1 MRFATLLVFT
11 ILAACA
17 NAQVTK
23 ARYGSLRPNDTVVT
37 DVQIEGVDTN
47 AVRDIAKEEV
57 NKTTADLED
66 RVGEVEESNKKT
78 TAVVAE
84 YVAFVDGSNVIFS
97 VTNYMSG
104 SYRLDAAKFRLLELR
119 EGEYRELYNSKTEIL
134 LHVTNETSRIKSEI
148 DNSLDALS
156 NDVDL
161 RISSKADKNWGKYT
175 SAGSEAPSNTTY
187 LTSPNTVFAGG
198 MEYERV
204 SVSLGTICV
213 LKNAGAPVYTQG
225 DEGTFKFQDDG
236 GTNYFGFA
244 KTDSYTIGC
253 NTDDI
258 SVYNDIV
265 TLTYNITMS
274 GVPCIWY
281 TTDLISQSWVQ
292 LNLSDGSVAEG
303 APVVVSWETNPE
315 PGQEVCYINAGNI
328 GRGFFKATVEVAG
341 SAKFMTNM
349 PADFSGGIFC
359 TDGRTVVR
367 PVNNNGVVTL
377 EVVGTIND

>member
-1 MRFATLLVFT
+1 
-11 ILAACA
+11 
-17 NAQVTK
+17 
-23 ARYGSLRPNDTVVT
+23 
-37 DVQIEGVDTN
+37 
-47 AVRDIAKEEV
+47 
-57 NKTTADLED
+57 
-66 RVGEVEESNKKT
+66 
-78 TAVVAE
+78 
-84 YVAFVDGSNVIFS
+84 
-97 VTNYMSG
+97 
-104 SYRLDAAKFRLLELR
+104 
-119 EGEYRELYNSKTEIL
+119 
-134 LHVTNETSRIKSEI
+134 
-148 DNSLDALS
+148 
-156 NDVDL
+156 
-161 RISSKADKNWGKYT
+161 
-175 SAGSEAPSNTTY
+175 
-187 LTSPNTVFAGG
+187 

-258 SVYNDIV
+258 SVDNDIV
-265 TLTYNITMS
+265 TLTYNVTMS

-281 TTDLISQSWVQ
+281 TPDLISQQWVQ
-292 LNLSDGSVAEG
+292 LNLPDGSAAEG
-303 APVVVSWETNPE
+303 APVVASWETNPE
-315 PGQEVCYINAGNI
+315 PGQEICYINAGNL
-328 GRGFFKATVEVAG
+328 GKGFFKATIEVAG

-377 EVVGTIND
+377 EIVGVIND

>member
-1 MRFATLLVFT
+1 MKLLAILSILIPT
-11 ILAACA
+11 ISLAA
-17 NAQVTK
+17 VTK
-23 ARYGSLRPNDTVVT
+23 TRLGTLNKYDSVVT

-57 NKTTADLED
+57 DKTTADLEN
-66 RVGEVEESNKKT
+66 RVSDVEESNRKT
-78 TAVVAE
+78 TVIVGE

-97 VTNYMSG
+97 VTNYISG

-119 EGEYRELYNSKTEIL
+119 GDKYQELYNSRTEIL
-134 LHVTNETSRIKSEI
+134 LHVTNETSRIKGEI
-148 DNSLDALS
+148 DSSLNALS
-156 NDVDL
+156 DDVDV
-161 RISSKADKNWGKYT
+161 RISNKADKDWGKYT

-258 SVYNDIV
+258 SVANDIV
-265 TLTYNITMS
+265 TLTYNVTMS

-281 TTDLISQSWVQ
+281 TPDLINQPWVQ
-292 LNLSDGSVAEG
+292 LNLPDGSAAEG
-303 APVVVSWETNPE
+303 APVVASWETNPD

-328 GRGFFKATVEVAG
+328 GKGFFKATIEVAG

-367 PVNNNGVVTL
+367 PVNNNGVITL
-377 EVVGTIND
+377 EVVRTINE

>member
-1 MRFATLLVFT
+1 MKLLA
-11 ILAACA
+11 ILSILIPAISLAA
-17 NAQVTK
+17 VTK
-23 ARYGSLRPNDTVVT
+23 TRLGALNKYDSVVT
-37 DVQIEGVDTN
+37 DVQIDGVDTN

-57 NKTTADLED
+57 DKTTADLEN
-66 RVGEVEESNKKT
+66 RVSEVEESNRKT
-78 TAVVAE
+78 TVIVGE

-119 EGEYRELYNSKTEIL
+119 DGKYNELYNSRTEIL
-134 LHVTNETSRIKSEI
+134 LHVTNETSRIKGEI
-148 DNSLDALS
+148 DSSLNALS
-156 NDVDL
+156 DDVDA
-161 RISSKADKNWGKYT
+161 RISNKADKDWGKYT

-253 NTDDI
+253 NTDGI
-258 SVYNDIV
+258 SVHNDIV
-265 TLTYNITMS
+265 TLTYNVTMS

-281 TTDLISQSWVQ
+281 KPDLINHPWVQ
-292 LNLSDGSVAEG
+292 LNLPDGSAAEG
-303 APVVVSWETNPE
+303 APVVASWETNPE

-328 GRGFFKATVEVAG
+328 GKGFFKATIEVAG

-367 PVNNNGVVTL
+367 PVNNNGVITL
-377 EVVGTIND
+377 EVMRTINE

>member
-1 MRFATLLVFT
+1 MRFVTLLAFT
-11 ILAACA
+11 ALTTCA

-23 ARYGSLRPNDTVVT
+23 ARYGSLHPNDTVVT

-57 NKTTADLED
+57 DKTTADLEN
-66 RVGEVEESNKKT
+66 RVSEVEESNRKT
-78 TAVVAE
+78 TVIVEE

-97 VTNYMSG
+97 VTNYISG

-119 EGEYRELYNSKTEIL
+119 DGEYRELYNSRTEIL
-134 LHVTNETSRIKSEI
+134 LHVTNETSRIKGEI
-148 DNSLDALS
+148 DSSLNALS
-156 NDVDL
+156 DDVDA
-161 RISSKADKNWGKYT
+161 RISNKADKDWGKYT

-258 SVYNDIV
+258 SVVNDIV
-265 TLTYNITMS
+265 TLTYNVTMS

-281 TTDLISQSWVQ
+281 TPDLINQPWVQ
-292 LNLSDGSVAEG
+292 LNLPDGSQAEG
-303 APVVVSWETNPE
+303 APVVASWETNPE

-328 GRGFFKATVEVAG
+328 GKGFFKATIEVAG

-359 TDGRTVVR
+359 TDGRTIVR
-367 PVNNNGVVTL
+367 PVNNNGVITL
-377 EVVGTIND
+377 EVMRTINE

>member
-1 MRFATLLVFT
+1 
-11 ILAACA
+11 
-17 NAQVTK
+17 
-23 ARYGSLRPNDTVVT
+23 
-37 DVQIEGVDTN
+37 
-47 AVRDIAKEEV
+47 
-57 NKTTADLED
+57 
-66 RVGEVEESNKKT
+66 
-78 TAVVAE
+78 
-84 YVAFVDGSNVIFS
+84 
-97 VTNYMSG
+97 
-104 SYRLDAAKFRLLELR
+104 
-119 EGEYRELYNSKTEIL
+119 
-134 LHVTNETSRIKSEI
+134 
-148 DNSLDALS
+148 
-156 NDVDL
+156 
-161 RISSKADKNWGKYT
+161 
-175 SAGSEAPSNTTY
+175 
-187 LTSPNTVFAGG
+187 

-258 SVYNDIV
+258 SVDNDIV

-292 LNLSDGSVAEG
+292 LNLSDGSAAEG
-303 APVVVSWETNPE
+303 APVVVSWDTNPE

-359 TDGRTVVR
+359 TDGKTVVR

>member
-1 MRFATLLVFT
+1 MRFITLLAFIALT
-11 ILAACA
+11 TYA

-23 ARYGSLRPNDTVVT
+23 ARYGSLRPNDTVVV

-57 NKTTADLED
+57 DKTTADLES
-66 RVGEVEESNKKT
+66 RVGDVEESNRNAV
-78 TAVVAE
+78 AVVAE
-84 YVAFVDGSNVIFS
+84 CVAFVDGSNVIIS

-134 LHVTNETSRIKSEI
+134 LHVTNETSRIKGEI
-148 DNSLDALS
+148 DSSLNALS
-156 NDVDL
+156 DDVDL
-161 RISSKADKNWGKYT
+161 RISSKADKDWGKYT
-175 SAGSEAPSNTTY
+175 SAGNEAPSNTTY

-244 KTDSYTIGC
+244 KSDSYTIGC

-258 SVYNDIV
+258 SVHNDIV
-265 TLTYNITMS
+265 TLTYNVTMS

-281 TTDLISQSWVQ
+281 TPDLINQPWVQ
-292 LNLSDGSVAEG
+292 LNLPDGSQAEG

-315 PGQEVCYINAGNI
+315 PGQEICYINAGNI
-328 GRGFFKATVEVAG
+328 GRGFFKATIEVAG

-349 PADFSGGIFC
+349 PADFTGGIFC

-377 EVVGTIND
+377 EVVRTINE